1 MKNITLN
8 LIQRFLQFLVRRK
21 IKQSK
26 PKIIVVSG
34 SYGKTST
41 KEAIYFVLSKNGLD
55 VGKNWGNMNSVLGL
69 PMAILGLKKYSFGIG
84 LIGNIIHAK
93 WNFLFYRLPEI
104 LVLEFGVDK
113 PGEMSQ
119 LVSVAKPSIA
129 VITGISETHLEGLS
143 DLATVKKEK
152 NLLFKSLSKD
162 DIAVKNASD
171 ENSGDLSINDG
182 VKEITFGGS
191 NSAVFA
197 SNIKIETTG
206 TKFIMNYFS
215 EKISVNSKLIGQH
228 IINSL
233 LIAAIVAG
241 EFDISLGKIKE
252 TLEEIKP
259 ENGRMNPLKLR
270 NGLVVIDDT
279 YNSNPKSAEEALET
293 LSKIEYSSRKVAIL
307 GNMNELGDYAETGH
321 RRVGKV
327 AGMCCDF
334 LIAVGDNAKYFIAG
348 AKESGMMA
356 DNIRQFASTEE
367 LIKEIN
373 NIIKP
378 DDMVLVKGSQNR
390 VRLERLVK
398 YLLNNEKLAS
408 EVLVRQDKKWEN
420 K

>member
-1 MKNITLN
+1 
-8 LIQRFLQFLVRRK
+8 
-21 IKQSK
+21 
-26 PKIIVVSG
+26 
-34 SYGKTST
+34 
-41 KEAIYFVLSKNGLD
+41 
-55 VGKNWGNMNSVLGL
+55 
-69 PMAILGLKKYSFGIG
+69 
-84 LIGNIIHAK
+84 
-93 WNFLFYRLPEI
+93 
-104 LVLEFGVDK
+104 
-113 PGEMSQ
+113 
-119 LVSVAKPSIA
+119 
-129 VITGISETHLEGLS
+129 
-143 DLATVKKEK
+143 
-152 NLLFKSLSKD
+152 
-162 DIAVKNASD
+162 
-171 ENSGDLSINDG
+171 
-182 VKEITFGGS
+182 
-191 NSAVFA
+191 
-197 SNIKIETTG
+197 
-206 TKFIMNYFS
+206 MNYFS